1 MESYFEK
8 IVQNFE
14 LKRVEGAPKGHLFTP
29 LCITDSQL
37 SCTRLVIFLV
47 LMLKTACLSYLNVH
61 TGEHYDHVLMK
72 DFPQDF
78 RTSFLYLVPCLR
90 IQFLLMLGLVP
101 FCILLHWFDPFHFHV
116 LQVWSKTPRW
126 EIYHLSAHR
135 YSLRLHHIVVSCWLS
150 QFVMVSISKLC
161 KFNIYILFQLLVW
174 AFHLYSYC

>member
-101 FCILLHWFDPFHFHV
+101 FCILLHWFDPFHFWVSSELVMFCRFGARPLGEKSITYPHTG
-116 LQVWSKTPRW
+116 TP
-126 EIYHLSAHR
+126 
-135 YSLRLHHIVVSCWLS
+135 
-150 QFVMVSISKLC
+150 
-161 KFNIYILFQLLVW
+161 
-174 AFHLYSYC
+174 